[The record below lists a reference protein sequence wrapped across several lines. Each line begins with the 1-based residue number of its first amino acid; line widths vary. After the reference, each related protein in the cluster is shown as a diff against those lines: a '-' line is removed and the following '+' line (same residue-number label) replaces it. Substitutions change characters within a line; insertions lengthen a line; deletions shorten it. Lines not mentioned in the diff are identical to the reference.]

1 MTQANTLVLGGTAL
15 AVPRPTPGDM
25 LAVAERMRELANAR
39 CGDPVE
45 FAAGY
50 AQKLPAAV
58 AALLLNEALKVGLSG
73 ARASEDAVLDEYA
86 TLRGVRWRLW
96 FHALRPAG
104 SADPADAD
112 QWVTPD
118 NRLDVARKLDEALRF
133 EALDPKDPPPPTGT
147 SG

>member
-1 MTQANTLVLGGTAL
+1 MTQANTLVLDGAAL

-25 LAVAERMRELANAR
+25 LAVAERMREMANAR

-58 AALLLNEALKVGLSG
+58 ASLLLSEALKVGMSG

-86 TLRGVRWRLW
+86 TLQGVRWRLW

-104 SADPADAD
+104 SADPSDAEP
-112 QWVTPD
+112 WVTAD

-133 EALDPKDPPPPTGT
+133 EALDPKGPPPPTGT
-147 SG
+147 PG